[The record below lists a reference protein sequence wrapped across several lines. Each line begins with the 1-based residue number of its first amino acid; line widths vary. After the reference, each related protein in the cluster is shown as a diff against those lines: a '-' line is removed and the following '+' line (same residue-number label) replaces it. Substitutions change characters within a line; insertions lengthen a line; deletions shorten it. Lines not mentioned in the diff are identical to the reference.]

1 MKRWIFCCLSL
12 LLVGT
17 ALAQTPADSVSRSEA
32 IDSVVVTARKPL
44 MIYKQTGNIAVN
56 IEQLKYAPLFAG
68 EKDIFKFLQ
77 LLPGV
82 SAGKD
87 GMSGLLVRGGSNDQ
101 TLILYDDVPIYNQAH
116 AYGILS
122 IFSGETVQSAEVSKG
137 YISPAYGS
145 RLSALTQIR
154 TRDGDRQDH
163 RQSLTVGTL
172 SLAGTVDGPIV
183 RNKGSYLVSARYF
196 FPEAVLALVGNA
208 VRFGFY
214 DLTGKLSYD
223 IHPDHTLS
231 LGVYSGDDHMANKE
245 DYARNEYGWGNTTAS
260 LRLESRWN
268 DNLRSSVVAYYT
280 YLQNRQESEYED
292 DDFKNWGK
300 TTYKTHE
307 FGARLTFDQRLIKAW
322 SLEYGANISHQ
333 RFMPMH
339 SKGYVNGQHKER
351 GYSSEQLVSVAIPS
365 NSSLT
370 DCRFVCPDGP
380 TAVSGALFLNNR
392 FQWGGWRADV
402 GIRGAM
408 YDNSEQTRFAVEPR
422 AQLAYDFG
430 NDNAIWLSGTIN
442 SQALVQYNRYYYSM
456 PIDFWTPFRDGK
468 LQHAWQVALGGRA
481 RLRENLTLSLEGYY
495 KRMRNLPLIYDSD
508 DFLLGRGGFVY
519 GTGRAWGLEIML
531 QRQTERLSLTVSYT
545 YTNSRRSSEGV
556 SYPFEYDVP
565 HDFNTF
571 LSYDVLKRPGRR
583 HTFTFNMSWRSG
595 LPYRLTNESYPDTNG
610 NPIVGITAYPSMRM
624 RNYFRSDI
632 SYNMER
638 RKRNGVRNWQF
649 SIINWT
655 WHKNPV
661 CIYPYQGTYK
671 ATVLVPIMPSVS
683 YTRTFGK

>member
-101 TLILYDDVPIYNQAH
+101 TLILYDAVPIYNQAH

-137 YISPAYGS
+137 YISPAYGT

-307 FGARLTFDQRLIKAW
+307 FGARLTFDLRLIKAW

-351 GYSSEQLVSVAIPS
+351 GYSSEQL
-365 NSSLT
+365 
-370 DCRFVCPDGP
+370 
-380 TAVSGALFLNNR
+380 VSGALFLNNR

>member
-101 TLILYDDVPIYNQAH
+101 TLILYDDVPIYSQAH

-122 IFSGETVQSAEVSKG
+122 VFSAEVSKG
-137 YISPAYGS
+137 YIPPAYGA

-223 IHPDHTLS
+223 IHPGHTLS
-231 LGVYSGDDHMANKE
+231 LGVYSGDDHMTNKE

-260 LRLESRWN
+260 LRLESRWS
-268 DNLRSSVVAYYT
+268 DNLRSSIVAYYT

-307 FGARLTFDQRLIKAW
+307 FGARLTFDQRLTRAW
-322 SLEYGANISHQ
+322 SLDYGANISHQ

-351 GYSSEQLVSVAIPS
+351 GYSSEQL
-365 NSSLT
+365 
-370 DCRFVCPDGP
+370 
-380 TAVSGALFLNNR
+380 VSGALFLNNR

-495 KRMRNLPLIYDSD
+495 KRMRNLPLIHDSD

>member
-1 MKRWIFCCLSL
+1 MKRWIFCCLSF

-351 GYSSEQLVSVAIPS
+351 GYSSEQLVS
-365 NSSLT
+365 
-370 DCRFVCPDGP
+370 
-380 TAVSGALFLNNR
+380 GALFLNNR

>member
-82 SAGKD
+82 SAGTD

-223 IHPDHTLS
+223 IHPGHTLS
-231 LGVYSGDDHMANKE
+231 LGVYSGDDHMTNKE

-260 LRLESRWN
+260 LRLESRWS
-268 DNLRSSVVAYYT
+268 DNLRSSIVAYYT

-307 FGARLTFDQRLIKAW
+307 FGARLTFDQRLTRAW
-322 SLEYGANISHQ
+322 SLDYGANISHQ

-351 GYSSEQLVSVAIPS
+351 GYSSEQL
-365 NSSLT
+365 
-370 DCRFVCPDGP
+370 
-380 TAVSGALFLNNR
+380 VSGALFLNNR

>member
-351 GYSSEQLVSVAIPS
+351 GYSSERL
-365 NSSLT
+365 
-370 DCRFVCPDGP
+370 
-380 TAVSGALFLNNR
+380 VSGALFLNNR

>member
-214 DLTGKLSYD
+214 DLTGKLSHD
-223 IHPDHTLS
+223 IHPGHTLS
-231 LGVYSGDDHMANKE
+231 LGVYSGDDHMTNKE

-260 LRLESRWN
+260 LRLESRWS
-268 DNLRSSVVAYYT
+268 DNLRSSIVAYYT

-307 FGARLTFDQRLIKAW
+307 FGARLTFDQRLTRAW
-322 SLEYGANISHQ
+322 SLDYGANISHQ

-351 GYSSEQLVSVAIPS
+351 GYSSEQL
-365 NSSLT
+365 
-370 DCRFVCPDGP
+370 
-380 TAVSGALFLNNR
+380 VSGALFLNNR

>member
-223 IHPDHTLS
+223 IHPGHTLS
-231 LGVYSGDDHMANKE
+231 LGVYSGDDHMTNKE

-260 LRLESRWN
+260 LRLESRWS
-268 DNLRSSVVAYYT
+268 DNLRSSIVAYYT

-307 FGARLTFDQRLIKAW
+307 FGARLTFDQRLTRAW
-322 SLEYGANISHQ
+322 SLDYGANISHQ

-339 SKGYVNGQHKER
+339 SKGYGNGQHKER
-351 GYSSEQLVSVAIPS
+351 GYSSKQL
-365 NSSLT
+365 
-370 DCRFVCPDGP
+370 
-380 TAVSGALFLNNR
+380 VSGALFLNNR

>member
-223 IHPDHTLS
+223 IHPGHTLS
-231 LGVYSGDDHMANKE
+231 LGVYSGDDHMTNKE

-260 LRLESRWN
+260 LRLESRWS
-268 DNLRSSVVAYYT
+268 DNLRSSIVAYYT

-292 DDFKNWGK
+292 NDFKNWGK

-307 FGARLTFDQRLIKAW
+307 FGARLTFDQRLTRAW
-322 SLEYGANISHQ
+322 SLDYGANISHQ

-351 GYSSEQLVSVAIPS
+351 GYSSEQL
-365 NSSLT
+365 
-370 DCRFVCPDGP
+370 
-380 TAVSGALFLNNR
+380 VSGALFLNNR

>member
-351 GYSSEQLVSVAIPS
+351 GYSSEQLVS
-365 NSSLT
+365 
-370 DCRFVCPDGP
+370 
-380 TAVSGALFLNNR
+380 GALFLNNR

-430 NDNAIWLSGTIN
+430 NDNAIWLSDTIN

>member
-154 TRDGDRQDH
+154 TREGDRQDH

-214 DLTGKLSYD
+214 DLTGKLAYD
-223 IHPDHTLS
+223 IHPSHTLS
-231 LGVYSGDDHMANKE
+231 LGVYSGDDHMTNKE

-268 DNLRSSVVAYYT
+268 DNLRSSIVAYYT

-307 FGARLTFDQRLIKAW
+307 FGARLTFDQRLTRAW
-322 SLEYGANISHQ
+322 SLDYGANISHQ

-351 GYSSEQLVSVAIPS
+351 GYSSEQLVS
-365 NSSLT
+365 
-370 DCRFVCPDGP
+370 
-380 TAVSGALFLNNR
+380 GALFLNNR

-402 GIRGAM
+402 GIRAAM

-430 NDNAIWLSGTIN
+430 NDNAMWLSGTIN

-468 LQHAWQVALGGRA
+468 LQHAWQMALGGRA

-495 KRMRNLPLIYDSD
+495 KQMRNLPLIYDSD

-556 SYPFEYDVP
+556 TYPFEYDVP

-571 LSYDVLKRPGRR
+571 LSYDVLKRPGRK

>member
-351 GYSSEQLVSVAIPS
+351 GYSSEQLVS
-365 NSSLT
+365 
-370 DCRFVCPDGP
+370 
-380 TAVSGALFLNNR
+380 GALFLNNR

-655 WHKNPV
+655 WHKNSV
-661 CIYPYQGTYK
+661 CI
-671 ATVLVPIMPSVS
+671 
-683 YTRTFGK
+683 

>member
-351 GYSSEQLVSVAIPS
+351 GYSSEQLVS
-365 NSSLT
+365 
-370 DCRFVCPDGP
+370 
-380 TAVSGALFLNNR
+380 GALFLNNR

-583 HTFTFNMSWRSG
+583 HTFTFNISWRSG

>member
-56 IEQLKYAPLFAG
+56 IKQLKYAPLFAG

-223 IHPDHTLS
+223 IHPGHTLS
-231 LGVYSGDDHMANKE
+231 LGVYSGDDHMTNKE

-260 LRLESRWN
+260 LRLESRWS
-268 DNLRSSVVAYYT
+268 DNLRSSIVAYYT

-307 FGARLTFDQRLIKAW
+307 FGARLTFDQRLTRAW
-322 SLEYGANISHQ
+322 SLDYGANISHQ

-351 GYSSEQLVSVAIPS
+351 GYSSEQL
-365 NSSLT
+365 
-370 DCRFVCPDGP
+370 
-380 TAVSGALFLNNR
+380 VSGALFLNNR

>member
-223 IHPDHTLS
+223 IHPGHTLS
-231 LGVYSGDDHMANKE
+231 LGVYSGDDHMTNKE

-260 LRLESRWN
+260 LRLESRWS
-268 DNLRSSVVAYYT
+268 DNLRSSIVAYYT

-307 FGARLTFDQRLIKAW
+307 FGARLTFDQRLTRAW
-322 SLEYGANISHQ
+322 SLDYGANISHQ

-351 GYSSEQLVSVAIPS
+351 GYSSEQL
-365 NSSLT
+365 
-370 DCRFVCPDGP
+370 
-380 TAVSGALFLNNR
+380 VSGALFLNNR

-632 SYNMER
+632 SYNMEH

>member
-351 GYSSEQLVSVAIPS
+351 GYSSEQLVS
-365 NSSLT
+365 
-370 DCRFVCPDGP
+370 
-380 TAVSGALFLNNR
+380 GALFLNNR

-456 PIDFWTPFRDGK
+456 PIDFWTPFRDGT